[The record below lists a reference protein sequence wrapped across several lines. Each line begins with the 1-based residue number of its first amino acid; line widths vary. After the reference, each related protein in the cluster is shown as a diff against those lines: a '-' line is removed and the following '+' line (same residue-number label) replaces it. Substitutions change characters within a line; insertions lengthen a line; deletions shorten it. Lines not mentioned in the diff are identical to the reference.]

1 MHIINDTSNRL
12 NIVDQ
17 KFFISGHSYMSCDRD
32 FGIIEKKKSSSQNIF
47 VPNDWIQLVKDACK
61 KKN

>member
-1 MHIINDTSNRL
+1 
-12 NIVDQ
+12 
-17 KFFISGHSYMSCDRD
+17 MSCDRD